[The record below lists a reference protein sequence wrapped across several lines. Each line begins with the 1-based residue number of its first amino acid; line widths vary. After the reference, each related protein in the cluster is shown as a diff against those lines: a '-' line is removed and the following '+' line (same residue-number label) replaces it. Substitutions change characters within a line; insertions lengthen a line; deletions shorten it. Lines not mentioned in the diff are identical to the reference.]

1 MALPSLTVV
10 IVVVV
15 GGGVDKEAM
24 YVCMVLVF
32 ETIDTF
38 FTFFGFMNSWG
49 LYRNVGNEF
58 GLEFFVNYEIALHFH
73 FLLYS

>member
-15 GGGVDKEAM
+15 GGGGVVDKEAM

-32 ETIDTF
+32 ELLIVDNLFHTLWF
-38 FTFFGFMNSWG
+38 YEFMW
-49 LYRNVGNEF
+49 L
-58 GLEFFVNYEIALHFH
+58 I
-73 FLLYS
+73 

>member
-38 FTFFGFMNSWG
+38 FTLFGFMNSWG
-49 LYRNVGNEF
+49 F
-58 GLEFFVNYEIALHFH
+58 I
-73 FLLYS
+73 